1 MKMFTF
7 TTIRSLGRIIRQEK
21 EIKSI
26 QIGKET
32 VRLSQFADKI
42 ILHIKTQRLH
52 QNLLELINTHS
63 KLAGKQNKNIK
74 ISSIT
79 IY

>member
-1 MKMFTF
+1 MFTF